1 MITGRSS
8 CRRTVALATVLLS
21 AGCGSGPERSAD
33 APGSGRVERRDFVS
47 VRRLHGVV
55 EAARSHRVA
64 VPRMEGGSWQLT
76 LTRLAEPGSHVVEG
90 DLLAEFDRQEQ
101 VKTLRE
107 REGEYRDAVAAID
120 QKRAEHEAAE
130 AAEATELEEARVAE
144 GVARLE
150 TVRNEVLSRIEA
162 EINRNSLEEAEARL
176 KKLQATQQAKRE
188 VREAELAILEIR
200 RERARAAMANAE
212 QNAARMV
219 MRSPIAGIVVLSS
232 IWRGGSMGEVRVG
245 DQVRRGVPFLQVV
258 DPTEM
263 RVRCQVHQ
271 LDLPRVEVGR
281 AAETRLDAYPDLVLP
296 GRLIGLGAIGV
307 PSQNSDRLRTFEAV
321 FQIQGSDPRL
331 LPDLSASVD
340 VELERRPNVLVVPR
354 DALRFDGAQAFLRVK
369 GAIGFH
375 RAPVTVVA
383 RSDMEAVV
391 QGVQE
396 GAAVW
401 RGPVETGS

>member
-1 MITGRSS
+1 
-8 CRRTVALATVLLS
+8 VALATALLS
-21 AGCGSGPERSAD
+21 AGCGLRPDRSGD
-33 APGSGRVERRDFVS
+33 DPGLGRVERRDFVS

-55 EAARSHRVA
+55 EATRSHRVA
-64 VPRMEGGSWQLT
+64 VPRMEGGSYQLT
-76 LTRLAEPGSHVVEG
+76 LTRLAEAGSHVAKG

-107 REGEYRDAVAAID
+107 KEGEFRDAVAAID

-130 AAEATELEEARVAE
+130 ATEATELEAARVAV

-162 EINRNSLEEAEARL
+162 EINRNSLEEAEAHL
-176 KKLQATQQAKRE
+176 QQLQATQEAKLE
-188 VREAELAILEIR
+188 VREAELAVLEIR
-200 RERARAAMANAE
+200 RERARVAMSNAE
-212 QNAARMV
+212 GNAARMV
-219 MRSPIAGIVVLSS
+219 MRSPIAGIVVLNS

-263 RVRCQVHQ
+263 RVRCKVHQ
-271 LDLPRVEVGR
+271 LDLPRLEVGR

-296 GRLIGLGAIGV
+296 SRLTALGAIGV

-321 FQIQGSDPRL
+321 FRIEGSDPRL

-340 VELERRPNVLVVPR
+340 VELERRPSALVAPR
-354 DALRFDGAQAFLRVK
+354 DALVFEGEQAFLRVK
-369 GAIGFH
+369 GALGFH
-375 RAPVTVVA
+375 RVA
-383 RSDMEAVV
+383 VRVETRSDLEAVV
-391 QGVQE
+391 DGVDE
-396 GAAVW
+396 GAWVQ
-401 RGPVETGS
+401 RGPAGAGS